1 MLPANGVP
9 GAPSAHRGS
18 PGLTSRHRRAL
29 THLPLLKRAWGR
41 NVHSRIGS
49 GMCKIARDGRLG
61 CANERVPRPE
71 AWGFQLFG
79 AASRTRTTRGG
90 LPSPSRGRQTPWPSV
105 PRATPRRRTTTKT
118 EAQKGASV
126 SFTALRPSASDVD
139 VLGFGQEQEPDNK
152 AHGGHYHRIPKARV
166 DIAGSGD
173 NGKHGR
179 WQEASEPAVT
189 DMVGQ

>member
-1 MLPANGVP
+1 VLPANGVP

-49 GMCKIARDGRLG
+49 GMCKIAGARDGRLG

-118 EAQKGASV
+118 EAQKAPLSV
-126 SFTALRPSASDVD
+126 SRHCAHQRVMSTSLVSGRNKSPTTKLMAATTTGYQRP
-139 VLGFGQEQEPDNK
+139 E
-152 AHGGHYHRIPKARV
+152 
-166 DIAGSGD
+166 
-173 NGKHGR
+173 
-179 WQEASEPAVT
+179 
-189 DMVGQ
+189 